1 MTHEP
6 EDSTWRRAIVVA
18 IGKVSKQNE
27 ANAERERERER
38 DEGKAFASGDAN
50 CI

>member
-6 EDSTWRRAIVVA
+6 DDSPWRRAIVVV

-27 ANAERERERER
+27 ANAERERER

-50 CI
+50 FI